1 MPTDTRFR
9 STPAGNS
16 SVRADTLSIPAQTR
30 GDVLRDYFELT
41 KPEITLLVALSAV
54 AGFILAPN
62 AAFDILRLIVLIVG
76 VCLTS
81 AGASVLNHWLER
93 DIDGRMK
100 RTMSRPLP
108 AGRISPDA
116 ARNFGAV
123 LIAAGVGLLCPLT
136 NPLTGALALA
146 AALLYI
152 FVYTPLKRVTAWN
165 TLVGTLPGALPA
177 LGGWTA
183 ATGSIGWGGVAMF
196 GILAAW
202 QMPHFLSLAWMY
214 RKDYE
219 RGGYVMLPVR
229 DPDGRS
235 TVRQTLGYTA
245 LLVALSFAPNMLGL
259 TDWLYAAGAA
269 GLGGWS
275 LYAAVDFYRTYSV
288 QDARRVLR
296 ISIVYIPALVLALLL
311 DRILVGGLFLG

>member
-16 SVRADTLSIPAQTR
+16 SVRADALSIPAPTR
-30 GDVLRDYFELT
+30 GEVLRDYFELT

-62 AAFDILRLIVLIVG
+62 AAFDILRFIVLIVG

-93 DIDGRMK
+93 DMDGRMK

-116 ARNFGAV
+116 ARNLGTV

-245 LLVALSFAPNMLGL
+245 LLVALSFAPNVLGL
-259 TDWLYAAGAA
+259 TGWLYAAGAA
-269 GLGGWS
+269 CLGAWS